1 MIKYAFILFCLTLG
15 FLACEPPQESAGA
28 ESPLIRID
36 SLLESFIPEIVKAG
50 PVHKSVIV
58 GQEKPETQTLE
69 FTAEEWE
76 KELDFFLSAN
86 INRKS
91 WAGDF
96 TVDSSYQNDQLHISY
111 RAESDRIPVKAC
123 HIIQNPDGQ
132 LRYLKMDIRRST
144 ALSSLERDLIFA
156 YPDSIQIENRET
168 FVFLNPH
175 ELIIHYEWQ

>member
-1 MIKYAFILFCLTLG
+1 MIKYPFILFSLTLVL
-15 FLACEPPQESAGA
+15 FACDPPQEPAGA

-36 SLLESFIPEIVKAG
+36 SLLESFIPEIVEAG
-50 PVHKSVIV
+50 TVHKSVIV

-76 KELDFFLSAN
+76 KELSFFLSAN

-91 WAGDF
+91 WEGDF
-96 TVDSSYQNDQLHISY
+96 AIDSNYQNDQLHISY

-123 HIIQNPDGQ
+123 HIIQESDGQ

-156 YPDSIQIENRET
+156 YPDSIRIENRET
-168 FVFLNPH
+168 FVFLSPH
-175 ELIIHYEWQ
+175 ELSIHYEWK